1 VLTARGLKVIKTML
15 IKTLDIN
22 VSFRVFQAHGA
33 AMAKALSPIVVRR
46 VAGTMRSV
54 YCVLPLN

>member
-1 VLTARGLKVIKTML
+1 MLTARRLKVIKTML
-15 IKTLDIN
+15 IKTLDIK
-22 VSFRVFQAHGA
+22 VSFQVFQARGA
-33 AMAKALSPIVVRR
+33 AMALSPIVVRR